1 MPSSSSPL
9 PARSRV
15 SVGTVFFVN
24 SALIASWVPHIPA
37 VKARH
42 ALSDAQLGMA
52 LLAMAAGAVVAL
64 PVAGWLVARVGSRR
78 VTTAAAIGLCVALP
92 LPVLSPSVALLIPA
106 LALLGAFNA
115 LLDVSMNAQAVEV
128 ERAYG
133 RAIMSSFHALWS
145 VGGLAGAALAGVA
158 MSLAVG
164 RESLVVW
171 IGAAALGVVVGAQ
184 PGLAPGAPAPRH
196 APVFARPRRELMALG
211 ALAFA
216 GLLTE
221 GAVAD
226 WSAVYLHDALGVGA
240 SYAAAGFAAF
250 AAAMAIGRFAGDR
263 AVDRFGPRRVLR
275 VSGTIAAAGLAVG
288 LVSGSPGLAVA
299 GFGAV
304 GLGIANTI
312 PLLFSAAARVSGTP
326 PAIALAAVTT
336 TGYLGF
342 LVGPPLIG
350 LVAEL
355 TSLPVALG
363 LVCAGC
369 ALLAAGAGRLP
380 AR

>member
-1 MPSSSSPL
+1 
-9 PARSRV
+9 
-15 SVGTVFFVN
+15 
-24 SALIASWVPHIPA
+24 

-78 VTTAAAIGLCVALP
+78 VTTAAAIGLCVTLP

-145 VGGLAGAALAGVA
+145 VGGLAGAALAGLA

-196 APVFARPRRELMALG
+196 TPVFARPRRELMALG

-216 GLLTE
+216 GLLAE

-275 VSGTIAAAGLAVG
+275 VSGTIATAGLAVG

-312 PLLFSAAARVSGTP
+312 PLLFSAAARVPGMP